1 MPRIAFFGTPELAV
15 FVLEE
20 LALAGTKPE
29 LVVTTPD
36 KPAGRALA
44 LTPPPTAA
52 WAFAQGVPLLQ
63 TPTLKDPAPLA
74 PLTAEPWDLFIVA
87 AYNTIIPAW
96 VLALPAHGT
105 LNVHPS
111 LLPKLRGPS
120 PIRSA
125 LRDDLPS
132 EVGVSLILLDTE
144 VDHGPL
150 IARHPLT
157 PPTWPLPGRVLDELL
172 FRAGGRLLAAT
183 LPEWL
188 AGTRT
193 PVPQDHPHATYTRKF
208 EKRDGEL
215 DLTGDPYKTYCTY
228 CAVDGWPGAYC
239 FVARGGVPNAPRMR
253 VGISDAVYE
262 NGTFR
267 IRRVVP
273 EGKREM
279 AYEDFVR
286 GYAPVFLPRTLA

>member
-20 LALAGTKPE
+20 LALAGIVPN
-29 LVVTTPD
+29 LVVTVPH
-36 KPAGRALA
+36 KPAGRTLA
-44 LTPPPTAA
+44 LTPPPTAT
-52 WAFAQGVPLLQ
+52 WALTHKVPVLQ
-63 TPTLKDPAPLA
+63 TTTLKDPGQVA
-74 PLTAEPWDLFIVA
+74 PLTADPWDLFIVA

-96 VLALPAHGT
+96 VLALPTHGT

-125 LRDDLPS
+125 LRDNLYDA
-132 EVGVSLILLDTE
+132 VGVSLILLDTE

-150 IARHPLT
+150 IVQRPFT

-172 FRAGGRLLAAT
+172 FREGGRVLAAT
-183 LPEWL
+183 MPEWL
-188 AGTRT
+188 SGTYIPT
-193 PVPQDHPHATYTRKF
+193 PQNHTYATYTKKF

-215 DLTGDPYKTYCTY
+215 DLTGDAYRTYCTY
-228 CAVDGWPGAYC
+228 CAMDGWPGAYC
-239 FVARGGVPNAPRMR
+239 FVQRQGAPNTPRLR
-253 VGISDAVYE
+253 VSITDAVYE
-262 NGTFR
+262 GGAFR
-267 IRRVVP
+267 IRRVIP

-279 AYEDFVR
+279 TYDDFVR
-286 GYAPVFLPRTLA
+286 GYAPVFLPRALT